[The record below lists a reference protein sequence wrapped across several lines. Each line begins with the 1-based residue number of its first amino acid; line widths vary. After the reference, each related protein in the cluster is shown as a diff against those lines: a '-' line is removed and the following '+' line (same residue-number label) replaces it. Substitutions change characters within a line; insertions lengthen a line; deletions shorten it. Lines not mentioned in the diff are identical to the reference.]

1 MAQPE
6 KSSAPVGSVK
16 SCAATDCTH
25 NADHSCTAPAVT
37 VVIEAGRPACA
48 TYEPSVPSAR
58 P

>member
-6 KSSAPVGSVK
+6 KSAAPAATVK
-16 SCAATDCTH
+16 SCSATDCTH
-25 NADHSCTAPAVT
+25 NADHNCTADQVT

-48 TYEPSVPSAR
+48 TYEPAVPSAR